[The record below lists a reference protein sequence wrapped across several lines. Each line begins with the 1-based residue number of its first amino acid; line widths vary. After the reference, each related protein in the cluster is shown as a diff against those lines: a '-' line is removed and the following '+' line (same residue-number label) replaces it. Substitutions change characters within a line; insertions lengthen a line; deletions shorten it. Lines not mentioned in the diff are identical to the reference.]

1 MSVIERGRTEERSI
15 ASKNSLS
22 FVPAIYCQICSSCC
36 HSNSHYASFQIVE
49 FIFRN
54 WYYLYLYHCK
64 PWFTHIIQKIYI
76 IKSEMCK
83 LRSKISQSAFHLCL
97 LSLTNFNLWLNA
109 LVYTSVWFTP
119 WSDLAV
125 LYTFQFKF
133 QCLISTSV
141 WHLAVIYT
149 PVWFH
154 FLISSFLI
162 SLSDSLI

>member
-1 MSVIERGRTEERSI
+1 MIERGRTEERSI
-15 ASKNSLS
+15 VSKNSLS

-54 WYYLYLYHCK
+54 WYLYHCK
-64 PWFTHIIQKIYI
+64 QWFTNIIKKIYI

-83 LRSKISQSAFHLCL
+83 LRSKILQSAFHLCL
-97 LSLTNFNLWLNA
+97 LSLTNFNLSLIECTG
-109 LVYTSVWFTP
+109 LHFSLIYTLVWFRF
-119 WSDLAV
+119 

-133 QCLISTSV
+133 QCLISASV